1 MLNTQRMALG
11 RTGPVG
17 IVPPVR
23 DARAFAPGA
32 AAADTPRR
40 EAGARLQSG
49 LRLAAPFVGGPLYRS
64 QALLHLIGPGRPNT
78 VPRAVLAMA
87 LCWLPLAVLSGAQVQ
102 SMDSFWTDF
111 AAHARYLVLVP
122 LLILAEGICLPRMSA
137 LACNFRLAGLV
148 ADADHHRF
156 IAASVSTRRLLNS
169 RWAEVAVVVLA
180 YLSVA
185 VAFPYL
191 SEGRVPAWVL
201 APAGLQAAAPTLSL
215 AGWWGLMVS
224 LPVTLA
230 LLLGW
235 VWRLGL
241 WTRFLW
247 LMARLDLR
255 LVPVHPDG
263 AAGLGFIGYSAR
275 TFTVLAV
282 ALGTLAAGSVANGIH
297 AGAALP
303 SYYHFAGAY
312 VAGVVLLLNAPL
324 LFFFGNLLRAWRRG
338 TMDYGVL
345 ADRFGREFERKWF
358 SRAQPVDQSVL
369 EQPDFS
375 AATDLYQVVDRVYAM
390 RLVPLHVK
398 SILMQGGATLLPFLP
413 VALMAV
419 PFDDVVSR
427 LAGLLF

>member
-1 MLNTQRMALG
+1 MLNTESTALR

-23 DARAFAPGA
+23 GGRAFAPGTA
-32 AAADTPRR
+32 AANTPR

-64 QALLHLIGPGRPNT
+64 QAVLHLIGPGRPNT

-87 LCWLPLAVLSGAQVQ
+87 LCWLPLAVLSGAQLQ

-122 LLILAEGICLPRMSA
+122 LLIVAEGICLPRMSA

-148 ADADHHRF
+148 VDADHHRF
-156 IAASVSTRRLLNS
+156 IAATVSTRRLLNA
-169 RWAEVAVVVLA
+169 RWAEAAVVVLA
-180 YLSVA
+180 YLA
-185 VAFPYL
+185 VAAVVFRL
-191 SEGRVPAWVL
+191 SAGAVPAWVL
-201 APAGLQAAAPTLSL
+201 MPAGGPQAAPALSP
-215 AGWWGLMVS
+215 AGWWGVLVS

-241 WTRFLW
+241 WARFLW

-263 AAGLGFIGYSAR
+263 AAGLGFVGYSSRA
-275 TFTVLAV
+275 FAVLAV
-282 ALGTLAAGSVANGIH
+282 ALGTLAAGTVANGIN
-297 AGAALP
+297 AGATLS
-303 SYYHFAGAY
+303 SYYHFTGAF
-312 VAGVVLLLNAPL
+312 VAAVVVLLNLPL
-324 LFFFGNLLRAWRRG
+324 LFFFKNLLEAWRRG
-338 TMDYGVL
+338 TMEYSVL

-358 SRAQPVDQSVL
+358 SRTAQFGESVL
-369 EQPDFS
+369 EQQDFS
-375 AATDLYQVVDRVYAM
+375 AATDLYQVVDRVYSM
-390 RLVPLHVK
+390 RLLPVHTK
-398 SILMQGGATLLPFLP
+398 SLLMQAGATLLPFLP
-413 VALMAV
+413 VTLMAV

>member
-1 MLNTQRMALG
+1 MLNVESATLR

-17 IVPPVR
+17 IPPVR
-23 DARAFAPGA
+23 GVRALAPGIA
-32 AAADTPRR
+32 AGDTPRQP
-40 EAGARLQSG
+40 AGIKLQQG
-49 LRLAAPFVGGPLYRS
+49 NGRLAAPFVGGPLYRS

-102 SMDSFWTDF
+102 SMESFWTDF

-156 IAASVSTRRLLNS
+156 IAATVSTRRLLNS
-169 RWAEVAVVVLA
+169 RWAEGAVVVLA

-201 APAGLQAAAPTLSL
+201 APAGLQAAAPTLSP
-215 AGWWGLMVS
+215 AGWWGLLVS

-241 WTRFLW
+241 WARFLW
-247 LMARLDLR
+247 RMASLDLR

-263 AAGLGFIGYSAR
+263 AAGLGFVGYSSRA
-275 TFTVLAV
+275 FAVLAV
-282 ALGTLAAGSVANGIH
+282 ALGTLAAGTVANDIH
-297 AGAALP
+297 AGATLS
-303 SYYHFAGAY
+303 SYYHFTGAY
-312 VAGVVLLLNAPL
+312 VAGVLVLLNAPQL
-324 LFFFGNLLRAWRRG
+324 VFFGTLLQAWRRG
-338 TMDYGVL
+338 TMEYSVL

-358 SRAQPVDQSVL
+358 SRTAPFGESVL
-369 EQPDFS
+369 ERQDFS

-390 RLVPLHVK
+390 RLLPVHTK
-398 SILMQGGATLLPFLP
+398 SLLMQAGATLLPFLP
-413 VALMAV
+413 VTLMAV